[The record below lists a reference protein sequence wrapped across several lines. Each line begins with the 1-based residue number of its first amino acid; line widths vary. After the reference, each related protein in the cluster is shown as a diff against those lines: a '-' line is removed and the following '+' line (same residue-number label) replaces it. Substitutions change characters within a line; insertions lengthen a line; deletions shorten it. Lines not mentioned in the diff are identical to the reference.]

1 MNNLTDHLTATRP
14 DVEQR
19 FTELLAIPSVS
30 TDPQHAP
37 DLAAACRFAADHLTA
52 SGLTATIH
60 ETEGHPLV
68 LAHSTPDQVANPQAP
83 TVLFY
88 GHLDVQ
94 PAALSDGWSNDPF
107 NPTLLD
113 GKVYARGAS
122 DDKAGVLS
130 FLEALRA
137 YHDTNTPL
145 PGPVTVLLECEE
157 EIGSPSLPAFLEQH
171 QSELTADI
179 VVICDTTMWD
189 YPIKPTDGEAF
200 RGISRPP
207 DIAIT
212 TALRGLAYF
221 DLVLQGPDRDLHSGV
236 YGGALANPANALTR
250 ILGQLHD
257 NQHRIAIPGFYDD
270 VLPAPD
276 HGWQHLNFDAD
287 AFTQEVGLPPSGE
300 ADLPTLVRR
309 WARPSC
315 DINGLSSGFQGP
327 GAKTVIAS
335 TANAKVSFR
344 LAPGQDPHR
353 IETLFRDWLN
363 THDLHGCTLTV
374 TTHGLAY
381 PVNTP
386 TDSPYLQP
394 AIDAARDTT
403 GRPAVLVQEGASIP
417 VVADFKRI
425 LGIDSLLIG
434 FGLNSDNIHAPDEH
448 IDLDRLHLGTAT
460 LVRLL
465 EHTAALAP

>member
-1 MNNLTDHLTATRP
+1 MNTLADHLTAARP
-14 DVEQR
+14 EIEQR
-19 FTELLAIPSVS
+19 FAQLLAIPSVS

-37 DLAAACRFAADHLTA
+37 DLAAACRLAADHLAA

-60 ETEGHPLV
+60 DTAGHPLV
-68 LAHSTPDQVANPQAP
+68 LAHSTPDQVANPDAP
-83 TVLFY
+83 RVLFY

-94 PAALSDGWSNDPF
+94 PAAPDDGWSTDPF
-107 NPTLLD
+107 DPTLLD
-113 GKVYARGAS
+113 GKVFARGAS

-137 YHDTNTPL
+137 YYDTDTPL
-145 PGPVTVLLECEE
+145 PCPVTVLLECEE
-157 EIGSPSLPAFLEQH
+157 EIGSPSLPEFLEAH
-171 QSELTADI
+171 KAELAADV

-189 YPIKPTDGEAF
+189 YPSAEAE
-200 RGISRPP
+200 SQRPP
-207 DIAIT
+207 DVAIT

-236 YGGALANPANALTR
+236 YGGALANPANVLTR
-250 ILGQLHD
+250 ILGKLQDDDL
-257 NQHRIAIPGFYDD
+257 RIAIPGFYDD

-276 HGWQHLNFDAD
+276 HGWQHLDFDAD
-287 AFTQEVGLPPSGE
+287 AFTQDVGLPPSGE

-315 DINGLSSGFQGP
+315 DINGLNSGFQSP
-327 GAKTVIAS
+327 GAKTVIPS

-353 IETLFRDWLN
+353 IEKLFRNWLDAQ
-363 THDLHGCTLTV
+363 DLHGCQLTV
-374 TTHGLAY
+374 TTHGLAH
-381 PVNTP
+381 PTHTP
-386 TDSPYLQP
+386 DDCPYLQP

-448 IDLDRLHLGTAT
+448 IHLDRLHLGTAT

-465 EHTAALAP
+465 EHTATLAP

>member
-19 FTELLAIPSVS
+19 FVELLAIPSVS
-30 TDPQHAP
+30 TEAAHEV
-37 DLAAACRFAADHLTA
+37 DLAAACRFAVDHLTA

-60 ETEGHPLV
+60 ETDGHPLV
-68 LAHSTPDQVANPQAP
+68 LAHSTPDQTKNPDAS

-94 PAALSDGWSNDPF
+94 PASLNDGWTADPF
-107 NPTLLD
+107 TPTRRD
-113 GKVYARGAS
+113 NRVFARGAS

-137 YHDTNTPL
+137 YQDTGTPL
-145 PGPVTVLLECEE
+145 PCSVTILLECEE
-157 EIGSPSLPAFLEQH
+157 EIGSPSLPAFLEAH
-171 QSELTADI
+171 RDELAADV

-189 YPIKPTDGEAF
+189 YPILPDTKTN
-200 RGISRPP
+200 SQQPP

-236 YGGALANPANALTR
+236 YGGALANPANVLTR

-257 NQHRIAIPGFYDD
+257 DDLRIAIPDFYND

-287 AFTQEVGLPPSGE
+287 AFTQDVGLPPSGE
-300 ADLPTLVRR
+300 ANLPTLVRR

-315 DINGLSSGFQGP
+315 DINGLNAGFQGA
-327 GAKTVIAS
+327 GAKTVIPS

-344 LAPGQDPHR
+344 LAPGQDPDR

-363 THDLHGCTLTV
+363 TFDLHGCRLTV
-374 TTHGLAY
+374 TTHGLAH
-381 PVNTP
+381 PVSTP
-386 TDSPYLQP
+386 TDSPHVQA

-417 VVADFKRI
+417 VVADFQQT
-425 LGIDSLLIG
+425 LGVDSVLIG

-460 LVRLL
+460 LTALL
-465 EHTAALAP
+465 QHLAAVSPN